1 LFWACDPLANQVP
14 RTFVQKL
21 PKEPEVVLVK
31 ASTIAVFADCIMPY
45 ALAPAAAN
53 KVNSG
58 TITP

>member
-1 LFWACDPLANQVP
+1 MP

-21 PKEPEVVLVK
+21 PSEPDVVLVK
-31 ASTIAVFADCIMPY
+31 ASTMAVFADCIMPY